1 MEIIYRLFGIKAEPR
16 MTRFL
21 ALQLSADHY
30 FDNHRAQTLLGYR
43 PFISTEEAMADL
55 ESSLRNSTH

>member
-30 FDNHRAQTLLGYR
+30 FDNYRAQTLLGYR

>member
-30 FDNHRAQTLLGYR
+30 FDNYRANFIGLSSFHFHRGSHGRFGIL
-43 PFISTEEAMADL
+43 
-55 ESSLRNSTH
+55 SS

>member
-1 MEIIYRLFGIKAEPR
+1 

-30 FDNHRAQTLLGYR
+30 FDNYRAQTLLGYR